1 MDSPVIKV
9 KRAVETLIV
18 VLVAVMVALT
28 FFDVIGRR
36 IFGRPIYGANDVT
49 EHLMGLMVF
58 AGLPIVTAAGAHL
71 TVDIFDKLLDR
82 PIFRY
87 WRAATAGLVAAILF
101 LIAWLF
107 VEHALNAGQI
117 KEVSQ
122 ALRIPRKPIYF
133 YMAASCALS
142 AVAVIVTFFKGPLGS
157 EKSETGL

>member
-1 MDSPVIKV
+1 MDSPVARVRKS
-9 KRAVETLIV
+9 VETLIV
-18 VLVAVMVALT
+18 ALVVVMVALT

-36 IFGRPIYGANDVT
+36 LFGRPIYGANDVT

-71 TVDIFDKLLDR
+71 AVDLFDKLLDR
-82 PIFRY
+82 PAFRF
-87 WRAATAGLVAAILF
+87 WKAVTAFFVAAILG
-101 LIAWLF
+101 LISWLF

-122 ALRIPRKPIYF
+122 ALGVPRQPIYF

-142 AVAVIVTFFKGPLGS
+142 AIAALVKLYTGPLRS
-157 EKSETGL
+157 EQNETGL